1 MLRSNNSLLLIQ
13 RCLVTVLTALLLVQ
27 SVVAALDHAAGGVG
41 LVAAVQSGCFLPG
54 TTVTLGT
61 GDHQAIETLHIGQ
74 RVSTPE
80 SSHLA
85 PRNEQSVMASRTEV
99 DPTTWRSYKV
109 SLRDALAESLEL
121 EVTLLRPVGWMAE
134 HSRRVAG
141 RREVWVDFEELNA
154 QGWAEVIEERAC
166 PVIEAG
172 PGKVI
177 TATITRPNEDVRTL
191 TMSSGET
198 LHVTGNHRM
207 YSATRQDWVPVKEL
221 EIGEALRTS
230 KGRESVAALGFQRGR
245 HQVYNLEV
253 EDEHCYFVGQ
263 AEALSHNAC
272 PVTDS
277 PKNTEYNNGYRTPDG
292 KFASP
297 TGDGARAG
305 ADAEKGV
312 MDAIRDKLGWNVKE
326 GPVGVRNGDG
336 QLRNYDCV
344 AVSPR
349 GREIGIEVKSGSATK
364 TAAQRN
370 FDSGVSRSNPAHR
383 VGQNKGLTIKKTKT
397 IRRR

>member
-54 TTVTLGT
+54 TSVTLGT
-61 GDHQAIETLHIGQ
+61 GDHQAIETLCIGQ

-221 EIGEALRTS
+221 EIGEALRTI

-253 EDEHCYFVGQ
+253 EDEHCYFVGNG
-263 AEALSHNAC
+263 EVLTHNSC
-272 PVTDS
+272 VTGSDRNHVTYEGTKDGK
-277 PKNTEYNNGYRTPDG
+277 PYVGYASAPSDLKLTPDQIVARRYNG
-292 KFASP
+292 DTSGF
-297 TGDGARAG
+297 DGAG
-305 ADAEKGV
+305 PTPVKGTFGSGV
-312 MDAIRDKLGWNVKE
+312 EGKAIARGMEQRIHEHNVKNSKN
-326 GPVGVRNGDG
+326 GVAN
-336 QLRNYDCV
+336 
-344 AVSPR
+344 
-349 GREIGIEVKSGSATK
+349 
-364 TAAQRN
+364 AQ
-370 FDSGVSRSNPAHR
+370 NP
-383 VGQNKGLTIKKTKT
+383 VGQNNKHKAEYKKASAPAWKKL
-397 IRRR
+397 RRK